1 MTSPL
6 ALHGGAPTLDRPLPH
21 VPWPI
26 IDDAAVAA
34 VTEQLLRSVSIPDR
48 SGIIA
53 DLEDRLASYFGVK
66 HAVLTSS
73 GTAALHSA
81 YAALDVQVGDE
92 VIVPAY
98 TFHATATPL
107 FHLGARPVLID
118 CDPLGNIDTDAVEAA
133 ITPATRAIVV
143 THMWGVPAQVDRLTS
158 IAAAHGIPLVEDGS
172 HSHGATVAGRKI
184 GSFGTVAAFSLNGPK
199 PLSAG
204 EGGFVLTDDTEVY
217 YRTLL
222 HGQYNKRCRTEIP
235 TDHALHPY
243 AVTGAG
249 LKLRIHPLAA
259 ALAAQQLNHLDDRL
273 AGRRTIAE
281 DMLGA
286 LRGVP
291 GLNLPPI
298 APDAQPSWYALAFT
312 VGPEVL
318 EGGVTPTTILRA
330 LHAEGLGEVDQPG
343 STRPMNE
350 HALFQRPEALFP
362 QVGDGWPRYRQGQFP
377 NAERLHRTTLKLPVP
392 HQDTEIAKAYTD
404 GIAKVFTHH
413 KMLQEDA

>member
-6 ALHGGAPTLDRPLPH
+6 ALHGGTPTLNRPLPH

-26 IDDAAVAA
+26 VDDETTAA
-34 VTEQLLRSVSIPDR
+34 VTAQLATAVSIPDR
-48 SGIIA
+48 SGVIA
-53 DLEDRLASYFGVK
+53 DLEDDLASYFGVRY
-66 HAVLTSS
+66 AILTSS

-81 YAALDVQVGDE
+81 YAALALGPGDE

-107 FHLGARPVLID
+107 FHLGARPVLVD
-118 CDPLGNIDTDAVEAA
+118 CDPLGNIDPDAVQAA

-143 THMWGVPAQVDRLTS
+143 THMWGVPAQIDRLTTL
-158 IAAAHGIPLVEDGS
+158 ARAHNLALVEDGS
-172 HSHGATVAGRKI
+172 HAHGATVAGRKV

-204 EGGFVLTDDTEVY
+204 EGGFVLTDDAEVY
-217 YRTLL
+217 YRVLL

-235 TDHALHPY
+235 TSHDLHPF

-259 ALAAQQLNHLDDRL
+259 ALASQQLVHLDDRL
-273 AGRRTIAE
+273 AGRHVIAKQ
-281 DMLGA
+281 MLET
-286 LRGVP
+286 LRGTP
-291 GLNLPPI
+291 GLGLPSI
-298 APDAQPSWYALAFT
+298 ATDVHPSWYALALT
-312 VGPEVL
+312 VDPEVTDS
-318 EGGVTPTTILRA
+318 GVTPGAILRA
-330 LHAEGLGEVDQPG
+330 LHAEGLGETDQPG

-362 QVGDGWPRYRQGQFP
+362 QVGPAWPRYRDGQFP
-377 NAERLHRTTLKLPVP
+377 NAERLHRTTIKLPLP
-392 HQDTEIAKAYTD
+392 HHDTPLAQAYAE

-413 KMLQEDA
+413 TLLQEDT